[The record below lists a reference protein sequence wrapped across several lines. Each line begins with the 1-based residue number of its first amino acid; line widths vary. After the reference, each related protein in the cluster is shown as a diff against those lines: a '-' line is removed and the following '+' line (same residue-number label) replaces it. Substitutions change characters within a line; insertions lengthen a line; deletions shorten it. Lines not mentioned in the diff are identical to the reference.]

1 MLTMREAKQ
10 RLAVHSMQLSRVGCS
25 EQFRVSYPEDSYR
38 VSEKNSYYTDC
49 LLDAAITGA
58 DMRKQRGLKR
68 A

>member
-1 MLTMREAKQ
+1 MLTLREAKQ
-10 RLAVHSMQLSRVGCS
+10 RLAVHSMQLSRVGAS
-25 EQFRVSYPEDSYR
+25 DQFRVSYPEDSWR
-38 VSEKNSYYTDC
+38 DSEKHAYYTDC